1 MTLKQLKELACEN
14 GVSLSSNLRKKDILE
29 SIEYINGIINEYES
43 NNWKYEQFKL
53 TNNMNRWFKFTK
65 QYNIIENRDK
75 KLKKLGL

>member
-14 GVSLSSNLRKKDILE
+14 GVSLSSTLRKKDILE
-29 SIEYINGIINEYES
+29 SIKYINEIIIQYES
-43 NNWKYEQFKL
+43 NNWKYKL
-53 TNNMNRWFKFTK
+53 TNNMNQWFKFTK